1 MEDNKWEKLEE
12 ILHEKGDLIGRP
24 MVVGKDLYT
33 GIQESLSVDM
43 KRNPEVIR
51 KLETL
56 GFKVI
61 YPAEISENDQKRLE
75 EIDISDKY
83 TYELRRDNALIVDTQ
98 LQHHSMSLA
107 VTIAEHYF
115 SLGKEYA
122 SDYGLDMGGLGI
134 NQLFECMSEG
144 FRAQH
149 ENEFDEILKSVGFET
164 EQAQNIGEMSYLK
177 IHTDGQMYPVKQSK
191 FGQIYMNAK
200 DKIQGMFNK
209 IKAIVKPKTKEKEKE
224 NDSNER

>member
-1 MEDNKWEKLEE
+1 MEDNKWEKLVE
-12 ILHEKGDLIGRP
+12 ILHEKGDLRGKP
-24 MVVGKDLYT
+24 MSVCKDPYT
-33 GIQESLSVDM
+33 NIQESLSVNM
-43 KRNPEVIR
+43 KRNNKMIKER
-51 KLETL
+51 KYM
-56 GFKVI
+56 KVLQ
-61 YPAEISENDQKRLE
+61 PVMENDDVLNIFKKNA
-75 EIDISDKY
+75 DKY
-83 TYELRRDNALIVDTQ
+83 IYNIRRDNALIVDTQ

-122 SDYGLDMGGLGI
+122 SDYGMYMGETGI
-134 NQLFECMSEG
+134 NQLLECMSEG

-164 EQAQNIGEMSYLK
+164 EQAQNIGDLNYLK
-177 IHTDGQMYPVKQSK
+177 IHTDGQLYPVKQSK
-191 FGQIYMNAK
+191 FSQIYMNAK

-209 IKAIVKPKTKEKEKE
+209 IKAIVKPKTKEKE

>member
-12 ILHEKGDLIGRP
+12 ILHGEVNLKRQMMSVCQDP
-24 MVVGKDLYT
+24 YT
-33 GIQESLSVDM
+33 HIQEALSVNM
-43 KRNPEVIR
+43 KRDPEVIR

-61 YPAEISENDQKRLE
+61 YPAEISESDQKRLE
-75 EIDISDKY
+75 ETDISGKCI
-83 TYELRRDNALIVDTQ
+83 YEINRDNALIVDTQ

-115 SLGKEYA
+115 SSGKKYA

-164 EQAQNIGEMSYLK
+164 EQAKNIGDMNYLK
-177 IHTDGQMYPVKQSK
+177 IHTDGQLYPVKQSK
-191 FGQIYMNAK
+191 FSQIYMNAK

-209 IKAIVKPKTKEKEKE
+209 IKAIVKPKTKEKE

>member
-12 ILHEKGDLIGRP
+12 ILHEKVDLTGQ
-24 MVVGKDLYT
+24 MMGVGTDPHT
-33 GIQESLSVDM
+33 HIQESLSVKM
-43 KRNPEVIR
+43 KRDPEVIK
-51 KLETL
+51 KLEAL

-75 EIDISDKY
+75 ETDISDKY

-107 VTIAEHYF
+107 GKIAEHYF

-122 SDYGLDMGGLGI
+122 SDYGLTELGGVGD
-134 NQLFECMSEG
+134 NQLLESMPKG
-144 FRAQH
+144 FKAQH
-149 ENEFDEILKSVGFET
+149 ANEFDEILKSVGFET
-164 EQAQNIGEMSYLK
+164 EKENSGNFNYLK
-177 IHTDGQMYPVKQSK
+177 IHTDGQIYPVKQSK
-191 FGQIYMNAK
+191 FSQIYMNAK

-209 IKAIVKPKTKEKEKE
+209 IKSMVKTKTHEKEKK

>member
-12 ILHEKGDLIGRP
+12 ILHEKVDLTGQ
-24 MVVGKDLYT
+24 MMGVGTDPYT
-33 GIQESLSVDM
+33 HIQESLSVKM
-43 KRNPEVIR
+43 KRNPEVIK
-51 KLETL
+51 KLEAL
-56 GFKVI
+56 GFKVV
-61 YPAEISENDQKRLE
+61 YPAEISESDQKKLE
-75 EIDISDKY
+75 EKDNGDKY
-83 TYELRRDNALIVDTQ
+83 IYNIKRDNALIIDTQ

-107 VTIAEHYF
+107 NTIAKHYF

-122 SDYGLDMGGLGI
+122 SDYGVDIGGVGT
-134 NQLFECMSEG
+134 NQLFERMSEG

-164 EQAQNIGEMSYLK
+164 EQAQNIGGMSYLK

-191 FGQIYMNAK
+191 FSQIYMNAK

-209 IKAIVKPKTKEKEKE
+209 IKAIAKPKTKEKE